1 MQLRACT
8 DGSVGEVE
16 ETLVLFGRDVVR
28 IERVAKVV
36 LRFHQRRAREFHISR
51 ELLRAETAEAF

>member
-8 DGSVGEVE
+8 DSAVGEVE
-16 ETLVLFGRDVVR
+16 ETLVFFSRDVMR
-28 IERVAKVV
+28 IESVAKVV
-36 LRFHQRRAREFHISR
+36 LRFHQRGAREFHVSR